1 MLNTFRKIS
10 VNRRLLGVSSACFLG
25 TSVLIGLA
33 AQDSG
38 AKPRRGYDGK
48 AVIKS
53 SSLPQP
59 YTLLI
64 LCLGSDD
71 IVIGTVEDIVR
82 EAHTPRN
89 ANGIQQHTVFQFRVQ
104 RSLKRRNPEQQF
116 LNVRQNQGNL
126 PWQEFGSEGL
136 GMRQD
141 GEPMLQ
147 LQRRYMLFLRN
158 ANDPWTRARGY
169 SIASINGITGRD
181 GEADELSLTH
191 AGTWAQFEIRDGILR
206 VPQEEGRATF
216 PDWTFRRGPEK
227 TLIGLTEAQATA
239 MVELVLREAQQR
251 IDGD

>member
-1 MLNTFRKIS
+1 MNIVGLRTHPES
-10 VNRRLLGVSSACFLG
+10 
-25 TSVLIGLA
+25 LIGLLA
-33 AQDSG
+33 AVIVG
-38 AKPRRGYDGK
+38 ALANASSRLEQEPKPNRGYDGI

-53 SSLPQP
+53 SGLPQP

-64 LCLGSDD
+64 LCLGSDE

-82 EAHTPRN
+82 EAHTPQN
-89 ANGIQQHTVFQFRVQ
+89 ANGIQQHTIFRVRVH
-104 RSLKRRNPEQQF
+104 RSIKQTSPDATFLK
-116 LNVRQNQGNL
+116 VRQNQGNL
-126 PWQEFGSEGL
+126 PWQDLGTAGL

-169 SIASINGITGRD
+169 SIASIGGITGRD
-181 GEADELSLTH
+181 GDADVLSLTH

-227 TLIGLTEAQATA
+227 TLIGLTEAKAIAT
-239 MVELVLREAQQR
+239 VELVLREAQQR